1 MGQVHVDVLVKPGK
15 AEGVCPCCAMM
26 GGGFERGCEAL
37 LSRGSSS
44 PNAAMGEVKQDLP
57 LIPHLVPPN
66 PLTCLNLGL
75 VALLRVK
82 VRVPLAMCAAVI
94 ASRTQALLDHAVK
107 DSGQV
112 TALSFLTG
120 GELKCS
126 KVVPG
131 GWTGAGGQ

>member
-26 GGGFERGCEAL
+26 GGGFE
-37 LSRGSSS
+37 RGSSS